1 MTTLKCLSDNSDISD
16 ISDLRSTIYFPSVW
30 DLPGSC
36 MMSDFEWNLNIF
48 VLCCEVKIIQLC
60 PTLCDLIDSTVHGI
74 LQARVLECGAF
85 SFSRASSQPR
95 DWTQVSHIAGGS
107 FTNWAIREVRYAMR
121 LNLNLLFKLWHCSGR
136 GIVCMCCMVT
146 ARKVEGQI
154 PHSIVRGSSFY
165 FWREGTRPLAPPMW
179 PSNDTCYN
187 WELVKVLTV
196 HLASSDLSQ
205 QGGREG

>member
-1 MTTLKCLSDNSDISD
+1 MVLLCTIYFFVEAFYFFLFVYRSFIITHCEILIMTTLKCLSDNSDISD

-85 SFSRASSQPR
+85 PFSRASSQPR

-121 LNLNLLFKLWHCSGR
+121 LW
-136 GIVCMCCMVT
+136 I
-146 ARKVEGQI
+146 
-154 PHSIVRGSSFY
+154 
-165 FWREGTRPLAPPMW
+165 
-179 PSNDTCYN
+179 
-187 WELVKVLTV
+187 
-196 HLASSDLSQ
+196 
-205 QGGREG
+205 